1 MLEVFSALQ
10 SSFVAILITVCGIY
24 LTLKT
29 KAFQF
34 RKMGKMLATVFPFG
48 KKSGK
53 SDGMRPFAAMS
64 AALSGTMGTGNIVG
78 VGIAISCG
86 GAGAIFW
93 MLVASFLCMII
104 KYAETYLAVQY
115 RVREADVYK
124 GGPMYY
130 MKYGLKKLWRLSIV
144 FCICCIFASFLT
156 GNLTQSAAIAQCA
169 ENTFN
174 APPLACGI
182 VTALLCSYIIFS
194 PMKRLGNFMSTAIP
208 LLTAFF
214 MFFCI
219 GVIIINRSNFLYA
232 VKEIMVSAFD
242 ISSISGGI
250 GGFAVSSAMR
260 EGFLKGLFTN
270 EAGMGSS
277 PIVHASADDTT
288 PEKQGLYG
296 MAEVFFDTTIM
307 CSITGLA
314 IVISGEHIS
323 KNGALMLQNALVS
336 SFGNIGGIFC
346 TAAIFMFAACSI
358 VTWSHYGTAAVSFLC
373 KSKGSVVIYRVIFCI
388 VIVAGAVTD
397 ISKLFCVSD
406 ILNGLMVIPNIISI
420 ILLFNSNS

>member
-86 GAGAIFW
+86 GAGAVFW
-93 MLVASFLCMII
+93 MLAASFLCMII

-115 RVREADVYK
+115 RVREADGYK

-174 APPLACGI
+174 APPLASD
-182 VTALLCSYIIFS
+182 AL
-194 PMKRLGNFMSTAIP
+194 
-208 LLTAFF
+208 
-214 MFFCI
+214 
-219 GVIIINRSNFLYA
+219 
-232 VKEIMVSAFD
+232 
-242 ISSISGGI
+242 
-250 GGFAVSSAMR
+250 
-260 EGFLKGLFTN
+260 
-270 EAGMGSS
+270 
-277 PIVHASADDTT
+277 
-288 PEKQGLYG
+288 
-296 MAEVFFDTTIM
+296 
-307 CSITGLA
+307 
-314 IVISGEHIS
+314 
-323 KNGALMLQNALVS
+323 
-336 SFGNIGGIFC
+336 
-346 TAAIFMFAACSI
+346 
-358 VTWSHYGTAAVSFLC
+358 
-373 KSKGSVVIYRVIFCI
+373 
-388 VIVAGAVTD
+388 
-397 ISKLFCVSD
+397 
-406 ILNGLMVIPNIISI
+406 
-420 ILLFNSNS
+420 